1 MISSAD
7 VERQESGTVYSN
19 IQDARDYALWIY
31 GFISRVTRAP
41 GGASLCNGETKRVI
55 HFAHEVLRVHTVSDA
70 ASIY

>member
-1 MISSAD
+1 MLY
-7 VERQESGTVYSN
+7 G
-19 IQDARDYALWIY
+19 IY